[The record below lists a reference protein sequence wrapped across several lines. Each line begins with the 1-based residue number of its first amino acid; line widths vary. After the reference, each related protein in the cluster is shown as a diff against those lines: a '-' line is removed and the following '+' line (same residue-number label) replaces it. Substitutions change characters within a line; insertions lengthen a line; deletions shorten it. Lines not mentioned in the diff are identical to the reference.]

1 MIIGLILGLILGIF
15 PTLYLARPDFAKKIN
30 SGISHL
36 IDAATK
42 QQPHPHAKVAKPI
55 PRPTTSKTT
64 VRTPVKP
71 TAKNDFDGFN

>member
-30 SGISHL
+30 SGILHL
-36 IDAATK
+36 IDTATK
-42 QQPHPHAKVAKPI
+42 QQPHPHTQATKPVARRTTRKP
-55 PRPTTSKTT
+55 T
-64 VRTPVKP
+64 VRTQVKP